1 MKSGL
6 VSVSF
11 RQKTPLEICALCRK
25 ANLSAVEWGGDVHCP
40 PEADAAAVRAMTL
53 DHGLE
58 VSSYGSYYRVGQSL
72 DAFKANL
79 ETAVKLGA
87 PVMRVWGGLHA
98 SRDMSEAERAET
110 VETLTRCAELSGAAN
125 VTLTLEYHGGTLT
138 DDRASVRRLLEET
151 KDVKALKFYWQP
163 RWDWPFDSRL
173 ESLDE
178 VLPRLSHLHVF
189 TWEPN
194 GGRLPL
200 SDGEALWTRVFERVP
215 ADTYALLEF
224 VQNDSDE
231 ALLRDAAVLNRWIGA
246 EK

>member
-11 RQKTPLEICALCRK
+11 RKKTPLEICALCQK
-25 ANLSAVEWGGDVHCP
+25 ANLAAVEWGGDVHCP
-40 PEADAAAVRAMTL
+40 PEADTALIRAMTR

-58 VSSYGSYYRVGQSL
+58 VSSYGSYYRVGQSM

-110 VETLTRCAELSGAAN
+110 VKTLLHCADLADKAN

-138 DDRASVRRLLEET
+138 DDRESVRRLLDET
-151 KDVKALKFYWQP
+151 KDAPALKFYWQP

-178 VLPRLSHLHVF
+178 VLPRLSHIHVF
-189 TWEPN
+189 TWEPQ

-200 SDGEALWTRVFERVP
+200 ADGEALWTRVFERVP
-215 ADTYALLEF
+215 QETYALLEF
-224 VQNDSDE
+224 VQDDSDE
-231 ALLRDAAVLNRWIGA
+231 ALLRDAATLNRWIQA
-246 EK
+246 AK